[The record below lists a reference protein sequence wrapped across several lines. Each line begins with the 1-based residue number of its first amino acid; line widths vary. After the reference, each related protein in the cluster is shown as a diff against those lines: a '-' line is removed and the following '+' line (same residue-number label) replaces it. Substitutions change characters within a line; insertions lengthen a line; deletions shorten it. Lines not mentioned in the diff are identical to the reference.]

1 MEKDKLKITNT
12 IFMIIELTSGV
23 LMFAGKSLFWG
34 TIAYM
39 FGIFFQCL
47 ILLGTIV
54 STENATT
61 QELMKM
67 LYEKGAFMFLYIF
80 LILGIYAYCIWVS
93 NENVMAD
100 TMPPQWSWYSWIIAI
115 IVLVILTPIMNN
127 QILNAIDKTN
137 PDTKSN
143 QQNGII
149 AAHFLFI
156 FVYIQYIISMFYQT
170 EGFRV

>member
-1 MEKDKLKITNT
+1 MENEKLKITNT

-23 LMFAGKSLFWG
+23 LMFSGKSLFWS
-34 TIAYM
+34 TISFM

-47 ILLGTIV
+47 ILLGTIMNN
-54 STENATT
+54 ENDGP
-61 QELMKM
+61 QEIIKL
-67 LYEKGAFMFLYIF
+67 LYERGAFMFLYIF
-80 LILGIYAYCIWVS
+80 LIIGIYAYCIWIS

-100 TMPPQWSWYSWIIAI
+100 TMPKQWSWYSWIIAV
-115 IVLVILTPIMNN
+115 IVLVILTPIMNA
-127 QILNAIDKTN
+127 QITNAIDNTN
-137 PDTKSN
+137 TNSKDN

-170 EGFRV
+170 DGFRV